1 MQQVYAPNTDR
12 GTTHNARMSQAKAT
26 RDVLAENLNL
36 LMGAFPS
43 LDSNPKLAR
52 KAKLGIGTIARVRNS
67 DAAAN
72 LDTLDKLASCFDLQP
87 WQMLVPGLDPKH
99 LPVLRSLSPAEA
111 ELFER
116 LRTVIRQAD

>member
-87 WQMLVPGLDPKH
+87 WQMLVPGLDPKR
-99 LPVLRSLSPAEA
+99 LPVLRSL
-111 ELFER
+111 
-116 LRTVIRQAD
+116 